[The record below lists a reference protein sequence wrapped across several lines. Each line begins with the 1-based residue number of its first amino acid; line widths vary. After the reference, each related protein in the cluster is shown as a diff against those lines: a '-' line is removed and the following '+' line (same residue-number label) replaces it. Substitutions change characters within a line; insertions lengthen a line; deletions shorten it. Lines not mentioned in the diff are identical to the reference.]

1 MVTDP
6 GVGGPAEIDA
16 TQDPGAESEAQQA
29 LRSLPEV
36 KQAASSAALWRRQA
50 CAVARLRFLRLR
62 NERKIFLS
70 L

>member
-16 TQDPGAESEAQQA
+16 TRDPGAESEAQQA